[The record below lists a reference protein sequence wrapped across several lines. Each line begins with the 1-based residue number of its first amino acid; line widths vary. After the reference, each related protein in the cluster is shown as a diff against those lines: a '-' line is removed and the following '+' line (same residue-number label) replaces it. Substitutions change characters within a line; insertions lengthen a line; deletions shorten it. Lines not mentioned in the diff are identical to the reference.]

1 LTGGH
6 PRESLEASFDI
17 SQEDA
22 QWHGELIEA
31 ETLLVLCQAIAS
43 ISTSNPETRLST
55 EQPVSS
61 PVWYIRITHTR
72 LSDSIMDICGVP
84 LKENLRRLC
93 LQLFTRLT
101 APTPAY
107 VVRFLVKP
115 QRKRSRSESS
125 MELANDTDTSKLDNY
140 IAWLVETHGLPKV
153 AAQRLR
159 IFILSG
165 CFPLPSHLGEALEC
179 IERAMARL
187 QQLDLKGV
195 TDPKRLKRYDDIGR
209 GIKSLVTLDATMKT
223 LGLVPLNEVDT
234 AGVELQQLSRPLYIC
249 LDLGLRQP
257 RKHFHGQL
265 FFQAFV
271 LQDDVLQND
280 GDKRQGVG
288 DAESVSNVIFG
299 SKIAEARQAKDQFR
313 RRK

>member
-1 LTGGH
+1 
-6 PRESLEASFDI
+6 
-17 SQEDA
+17 
-22 QWHGELIEA
+22 
-31 ETLLVLCQAIAS
+31 
-43 ISTSNPETRLST
+43 
-55 EQPVSS
+55 
-61 PVWYIRITHTR
+61 
-72 LSDSIMDICGVP
+72 
-84 LKENLRRLC
+84 
-93 LQLFTRLT
+93 
-101 APTPAY
+101 
-107 VVRFLVKP
+107 
-115 QRKRSRSESS
+115 
-125 MELANDTDTSKLDNY
+125 MELANDTNTSKLDEY
-140 IAWLVETHGLPKV
+140 IASLVETHGLPKV

-195 TDPKRLKRYDDIGR
+195 TDPQRLKRYDDIGR

-249 LDLGLRQP
+249 LDLGLRQR

-288 DAESVSNVIFG
+288 DAEFVSNVNLG
-299 SKIAEARQAKDQFR
+299 SKIAEARHSRRCRVRTIQRKFR
-313 RRK
+313 KQDRRSTPRKGPISKKEIAPRWIGWPNCNPSGWVTKMITSGRRNRLRLQT